1 MEGMSRQ
8 FAKNVCYQKP
18 YQHWFVIM
26 STENRP
32 RLKSQLTNNVLS
44 SFNFK
49 PLVYTLRL
57 NSNFVVPTHQW
68 DQIRRFWKVLGS
80 KVSCKS
86 SSNILQQF
94 RAIVKNC
101 TFWATSKENWAT
113 YYSNIWS
120 HCCYLYTTFSRE
132 NNGQVSFLKRK
143 KASKCKQ
150 WSL

>member
-8 FAKNVCYQKP
+8 FAKKVCYQKP

-68 DQIRRFWKVLGS
+68 DQIRRFWKVLGHTAATFT
-80 KVSCKS
+80 
-86 SSNILQQF
+86 QHF
-94 RAIVKNC
+94 RGKIIVKYHSLNAKRQASVNNDPSKLHELNDHVGVVYLGPAR
-101 TFWATSKENWAT
+101 TEATRRRGQTLPE
-113 YYSNIWS
+113 I
-120 HCCYLYTTFSRE
+120 SRP
-132 NNGQVSFLKRK
+132 
-143 KASKCKQ
+143 
-150 WSL
+150 